1 MVFRI
6 KYIIGQIN
14 DRYEK
19 HYSIHPIM
27 GISITNMGKIHI
39 NNSIGTRSHSKQ
51 SRLFKITIY
60 KTDNDY
66 VSRYNYKANLFKQ
79 H

>member
-39 NNSIGTRSHSKQ
+39 NNSMGLEAIANNQ
-51 SRLFKITIY
+51 
-60 KTDNDY
+60 DY
-66 VSRYNYKANLFKQ
+66 LK
-79 H
+79 